1 MLQSTIGPLGG
12 IERFAVEEYAAVV
25 SAVRLITGDREGA
38 ADSVQDAIV
47 RYLERPS
54 PEPVE
59 NFAAWITVVASN
71 RSRDRRRRAVAHA
84 RALARHGSSGEEWR
98 HAPIDLDVI
107 AALRSLPLR
116 QRQVCVLHYF
126 MDRSVADVASV
137 LGVTTGTVKTLL
149 HRARRE
155 LAVQLGDFAS
165 ARPAPAAA
173 IPVH

>member
-1 MLQSTIGPLGG
+1 MLQSAIDPLGS

-25 SAVRLITGDREGA
+25 AAVRLITGDRDGA
-38 ADSVQDAIV
+38 ADSVQDAVV

-54 PEPVE
+54 PDPVE
-59 NFAAWITVVASN
+59 NLAAWVTVVASN
-71 RSRDRRRRAVAHA
+71 RSRDRRRSAVAHE
-84 RALARHGSSGEEWR
+84 RALARHGSPVMEWR
-98 HAPIDLDVI
+98 HEPIDLDVI

-126 MDRSVADVASV
+126 MDRSVSDVASV
-137 LGVTTGTVKTLL
+137 LGVSTGTVKTLL

-155 LAVQLGDFAS
+155 LAAQLGDLGS
-165 ARPAPAAA
+165 ARPATPTA